1 MKKKKQR
8 TSYCVCVRHLEWN
21 AGIIFYIPQNNI
33 PNYLHSLFTFR
44 LYSTGTLYG
53 KPQQLEIVEKAS
65 LEFTCVQ
72 TQSMRCDP

>member
-1 MKKKKQR
+1 MGKKKKK
-8 TSYCVCVRHLEWN
+8 TFTLCVCVRHLEWN

-33 PNYLHSLFTFR
+33 PNYLHSLLIFR

-53 KPQQLEIVEKAS
+53 KLQQLEIVEKAS

-72 TQSMRCDP
+72 TQSV